1 MPLSALFAIRF
12 ALCAMPSVI
21 ASCHG
26 DRPAATVDYIIAV
39 TALAK
44 RLG

>member
-1 MPLSALFAIRF
+1 MSHELCRFQPF

>member
-1 MPLSALFAIRF
+1 MIVFINSFKQY
-12 ALCAMPSVI
+12 
-21 ASCHG
+21 G